1 MDDCESKNELG
12 MRVI

>member
-1 MDDCESKNELG
+1 MDDCASKNELG